1 MIVKSKIVQGS
12 RERRRAEATIFF
24 YDFSYTMVQQ
34 HRHSLMRYGLF
45 LAVCA
50 YFLWGI
56 FPLYFRLLQSIPALE
71 ILAYRALFSFL
82 ILLPLL
88 CFRKNFSE
96 LRKQF
101 GDLRGLGLLAFGA
114 LLISMNWGFYV
125 YVVNHDL
132 TLQASLGY
140 YINPLV
146 NVMIGLFIF
155 KERFRRMQWLSIMIA
170 AIAVLL
176 FAVEV
181 GCLPYWS
188 FILAFTFAG
197 YGVVHRFNPTRS
209 MIALFI
215 ETLMMLPIALL
226 FLHYVGGISKLETY
240 STTLI
245 VTIAMSGLVTV
256 VPLLLFSGA
265 ARRLPF
271 STLGL
276 CQYVSPTGQFLCAVI
291 AFQEPMLPLQ
301 WACFVLIW
309 IALILLSYDSI
320 KNT

>member
-1 MIVKSKIVQGS
+1 
-12 RERRRAEATIFF
+12 
-24 YDFSYTMVQQ
+24 
-34 HRHSLMRYGLF
+34 MRYGLL

-50 YFLWGI
+50 YSLWGI
-56 FPLYFRLLQSIPALE
+56 LPLYFRLLQSIPALE

-82 ILLPLL
+82 TLMPLL
-88 CFRKNFSE
+88 CFRTNLSE
-96 LRKQF
+96 LWKQF
-101 GDLRGLGLLAFGA
+101 CDPRSMGLLVLGA
-114 LLISMNWGFYV
+114 LLISLNWGFYV

-146 NVMIGLFIF
+146 NVMIGLFFF
-155 KERFRRMQWLSIMIA
+155 KERLRRLQWLAIGIA
-170 AIAVLL
+170 AVAVIL

-188 FILAFTFAG
+188 FILALTFAG
-197 YGVVHRFNPTRS
+197 YGIVHRFNPTRS
-209 MIALFI
+209 MIALLI
-215 ETLMMLPIALL
+215 ETLWMLPIALL
-226 FLHYVGGISKLETY
+226 FLHYAGSADKLATY
-240 STTLI
+240 STAFI
-245 VTIAMSGLVTV
+245 VTLAFSGLVTV

-265 ARRLPF
+265 ARRIPF

-309 IALILLSYDSI
+309 LALILLSYDSI

>member
-1 MIVKSKIVQGS
+1 
-12 RERRRAEATIFF
+12 
-24 YDFSYTMVQQ
+24 
-34 HRHSLMRYGLF
+34 MRYGLF

-50 YFLWGI
+50 YSLWGI
-56 FPLYFRLLQSIPALE
+56 LPLYFRLLHSIPALE

-82 ILLPLL
+82 TLLPLL
-88 CFRKNFSE
+88 CFRKNLLE

-101 GDLRGLGLLAFGA
+101 CDLRALGLLAMGA

-132 TLQASLGY
+132 VLQASLGY

-155 KERFRRMQWLSIMIA
+155 KERFRQMQWLA
-170 AIAVLL
+170 VAIATVAVIL

-188 FILAFTFAG
+188 FVLALTFAG
-197 YGVVHRFNPTRS
+197 YGIVHRYNPTRS
-209 MIALFI
+209 MIALLI
-215 ETLMMLPIALL
+215 ETLMMLPIVLL
-226 FLHYVGGISKLETY
+226 FLHHVGSVGKLETY
-240 STTLI
+240 STALI
-245 VTIAMSGLVTV
+245 ATIALSGV
-256 VPLLLFSGA
+256 VSVLPLLLFSGA
-265 ARRLPF
+265 ARRIPF

-276 CQYVSPTGQFLCAVI
+276 CQYVSPTGQFLCAVLV
-291 AFQEPMLPLQ
+291 FQEPMRPLQ
-301 WACFVLIW
+301 WVCFLLIW

>member
-1 MIVKSKIVQGS
+1 
-12 RERRRAEATIFF
+12 
-24 YDFSYTMVQQ
+24 
-34 HRHSLMRYGLF
+34 MRYGLL

-50 YFLWGI
+50 YALWGI
-56 FPLYFRLLQSIPALE
+56 LPLYFRLLQSVPALE
-71 ILAYRALFSFL
+71 ILAYRAVFSVL
-82 ILLPLL
+82 VLLPLL
-88 CFRKNFSE
+88 CFRKNLLE
-96 LRKQF
+96 LGKQCC
-101 GDLRGLGLLAFGA
+101 DLRGLGLLALGA
-114 LLISMNWGFYV
+114 LLIGTNWGFFV

-132 TLQASLGY
+132 ALQASLGY

-155 KERFRRMQWLSIMIA
+155 KEKFRRMQWLAVTIA
-170 AIAVLL
+170 AIAVIL
-176 FAVEV
+176 FALEV

-197 YGVVHRFNPTRS
+197 YGIVHRFNPTRS

-226 FLHYVGGISKLETY
+226 FLHYVGAAEKLETY
-240 STTLI
+240 SISLV
-245 VTIAMSGLVTV
+245 VTIALSGLVTV
-256 VPLLLFSGA
+256 IPLLFFSGA
-265 ARRLPF
+265 ARRIPF

-276 CQYVSPTGQFLCAVI
+276 CQYISPTGQFLCAVI

-309 IALILLSYDSI
+309 IALILLSYDSV

>member
-1 MIVKSKIVQGS
+1 
-12 RERRRAEATIFF
+12 
-24 YDFSYTMVQQ
+24 
-34 HRHSLMRYGLF
+34 MRYGLF
-45 LAVCA
+45 LAICA
-50 YFLWGI
+50 YTLWGI
-56 FPLYFRLLQSIPALE
+56 IPLYFRLLQSIPALE

-82 ILLPLL
+82 TLLPLL
-88 CFRKNFSE
+88 FFRKNLIE
-96 LRKQF
+96 LGKQCC
-101 GDLRGLGLLAFGA
+101 DLRGLGLLAIGA

-125 YVVNHDL
+125 YVVNQEM

-155 KERFRRMQWLSIMIA
+155 KERFRRIQWLAVTIA
-170 AIAVLL
+170 AVAVIL
-176 FAVEV
+176 FAIEV
-181 GCLPYWS
+181 GTLPYWS

-197 YGVVHRFNPTRS
+197 YGVIHRFNPTRS
-209 MIALFI
+209 MIALFL

-226 FLHYVGGISKLETY
+226 FLHYAGGFSKLETY

-245 VTIAMSGLVTV
+245 ITIVLSGLITV
-256 VPLLLFSGA
+256 IPLLLFSGA
-265 ARRLPF
+265 ARRIPF

-276 CQYVSPTGQFLCAVI
+276 CQYISPTGQFLCAVI
-291 AFQEPMLPLQ
+291 VFQEPMLPLQ

-309 IALILLSYDSI
+309 LALILLSYDSI

>member
-1 MIVKSKIVQGS
+1 
-12 RERRRAEATIFF
+12 
-24 YDFSYTMVQQ
+24 
-34 HRHSLMRYGLF
+34 MRYGLL

-50 YFLWGI
+50 YSLWGI
-56 FPLYFRLLQSIPALE
+56 LPLYFRLLQSVPALE
-71 ILAYRALFSFL
+71 ILAYRAVFSVL
-82 ILLPLL
+82 VLLPLL
-88 CFRKNFSE
+88 CFRKNLLE
-96 LRKQF
+96 LGKQCC
-101 GDLRGLGLLAFGA
+101 DLRGLGLLALGA
-114 LLISMNWGFYV
+114 LLIGTNWGFFV

-132 TLQASLGY
+132 ALQASLGY

-155 KERFRRMQWLSIMIA
+155 KEKFRRMQWLAVTIA
-170 AIAVLL
+170 AIAVIL
-176 FAVEV
+176 FALEV

-197 YGVVHRFNPTRS
+197 YGIVHRFNPTRS

-226 FLHYVGGISKLETY
+226 FLHYVGAAEKLETY
-240 STTLI
+240 SISLI
-245 VTIAMSGLVTV
+245 VTIALSGLVTV
-256 VPLLLFSGA
+256 IPLLFFSGA
-265 ARRLPF
+265 ARRIPF

-276 CQYVSPTGQFLCAVI
+276 CQYISPTGQFLCAVI

-309 IALILLSYDSI
+309 IALILLSYDSV